1 MRAAAWA
8 FVLFTLLG
16 VVGVF
21 VPAVGLRVEGTV
33 LAKKAS
39 LSLFAASNDRE
50 LVRRFVAGYGKSSG
64 RRYGAALIGVL
75 APRVHGHTKSNL
87 DDAHDAMETLDT
99 VQDADIVTGARAFKI
114 GLWAFLGLQAL
125 MSLLILVPLLNNGAV
140 RTRTLVIAFVCSVLV
155 TAMAIGIHFACGE
168 AVFEAN
174 DDIGYEIL
182 TTAIGALLI
191 PLAAIAGLVSL
202 TVFAVRRRRANRP
215 VERPAV
221 KGAPLLR

>member
-39 LSLFAASNDRE
+39 LSLYAASNDRD

-75 APRVHGHTKSNL
+75 APRVHGHARSNL

-99 VQDADIVTGARAFKI
+99 VQDADVVTGARAFKI
-114 GLWAFLGLQAL
+114 GLWGLLGLHAI
-125 MSLLILVPLLNNGAV
+125 MGLLILVPLLNNGAV
-140 RTRTLVIAFVCSVLV
+140 RTRTLAIAFGCAVLV
-155 TAMAIGIHFACGE
+155 TAMALGIHWACGE

-174 DDIGYEIL
+174 DQIGYEVL
-182 TTAIGALLI
+182 TTGIGALLI
-191 PLAAIAGLVSL
+191 PLAAVAGLVSL
-202 TVFAVRRRRANRP
+202 IAFAVLRRRANRP
-215 VERPAV
+215 VERPVV
-221 KGAPLLR
+221 KGAQLRG